1 MRGARYGCLRRVAL
15 NDVGS
20 DVSEDLDHSMDHSRV
35 FLSVYSEFTGGL
47 SAVDGAPP
55 LRSEPWPSATVW
67 LYTLSSYARVARG
80 AGAPHWG
87 GRAEHGA
94 EAGGVCHVP
103 RVHRL
108 ATRRRNHRRARSLFH
123 DHPPPPRA
131 PDAPP
136 RRHRQ
141 HAVRRGPRVPP
152 QLPHASITLPKSPP
166 PSKPP
171 MPKPSSTPPARA
183 CSVSHMGSCKVCVF

>member
-1 MRGARYGCLRRVAL
+1 MSAPTSGLG
-15 NDVGS
+15 GS
-20 DVSEDLDHSMDHSRV
+20 RPFHGPFSSVSL
-35 FLSVYSEFTGGL
+35 SEFTGGL

-67 LYTLSSYARVARG
+67 LYTLSSSYIYHGTRV
-80 AGAPHWG
+80 G
-87 GRAEHGA
+87 GRAE
-94 EAGGVCHVP
+94 AGEGRCVCHVP

-123 DHPPPPRA
+123 DHPPPRRA